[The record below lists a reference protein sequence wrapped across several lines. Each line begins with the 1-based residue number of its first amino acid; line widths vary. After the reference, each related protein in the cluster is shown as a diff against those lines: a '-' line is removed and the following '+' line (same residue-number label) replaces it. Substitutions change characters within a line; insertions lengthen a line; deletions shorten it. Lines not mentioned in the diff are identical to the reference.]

1 MAPPGAFRAA
11 GPTDRYRIVTSP
23 TESDTGAV
31 ARIGDGRAP
40 AQPAS
45 DEQQSRRAAI
55 LTAAIRLGVAK
66 ELDRIHAQEIAT
78 EAGVAL
84 RTLYRYYPSKHHIFA
99 AVLTEQVSLFRPP
112 APTGDPVDDI
122 AALVVKACGGLLQHR
137 HLAHAMITST
147 QLVRAHSEDA
157 DDPTLRDLILQ
168 TAGAD
173 DPTVEQVRRARL
185 IQQTAFGIMT
195 WTVGGALAVEDALAD
210 LDTACRLLAADAF

>member
-1 MAPPGAFRAA
+1 M
-11 GPTDRYRIVTSP
+11 
-23 TESDTGAV
+23 

-112 APTGDPVDDI
+112 APTG
-122 AALVVKACGGLLQHR
+122 LVVKACGGLLQHR

-210 LDTACRLLAADAF
+210 LDTACRLLTADAF